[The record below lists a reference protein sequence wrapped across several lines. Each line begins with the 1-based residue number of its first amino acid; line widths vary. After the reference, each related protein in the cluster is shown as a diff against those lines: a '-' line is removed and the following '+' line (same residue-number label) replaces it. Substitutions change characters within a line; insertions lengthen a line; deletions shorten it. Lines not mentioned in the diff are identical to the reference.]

1 MLDFYQQ
8 NNFFTEEESL
18 IIDDILHNPDK
29 PFPVY
34 YDSSQTD
41 YDKVPFFSHALILRD
56 GNNVSPFCDFFIPI
70 FNRFIKTT
78 NKKIKKILRAS
89 VNLTLPFVGE
99 SAIHIDH
106 EEDHYQVLMYLNN
119 STGNT
124 DIFENEQ
131 LIKSIKPVK
140 GKIVMF
146 NKLKHKANSPK
157 NANEL
162 RAVCVVTFNTDKLI

>member
-1 MLDFYQQ
+1 VLDFYQQ

-18 IIDDILHNPDK
+18 IIDDILYNQNK
-29 PFPVY
+29 PFPIY

-41 YDKVPFFSHALILRD
+41 YDKVPFFSHALIARD
-56 GNNVSPFCDFFIPI
+56 GNNVSNFSNFFIPI

-78 NKKIKKILRAS
+78 NKKVKKILRAS

-99 SAIHIDH
+99 SPIHVDH
-106 EEDHYQVLMYLNN
+106 DEDYYQVLMYLNN

-124 DIFENEQ
+124 DIFENEK
-131 LIKSIKPVK
+131 LVKSIKPVK
-140 GKIVMF
+140 GKIVLF
-146 NKLKHKANSPK
+146 NKLKHQANSPK

-162 RAVCVVTFNTDKLI
+162 RAVCVVTFNT